1 MVKEMRNNNFDI
13 LRLLCAL
20 LVIVSHSYALLNLH
34 GDEPLR
40 KMTHMM
46 ILSDIGLCGFFTIS
60 GYLILNSLLNSK
72 SIVSYLAKRL
82 LRIFPGLLV
91 CLIVVIAICSLF
103 YDGQIGYWLQKQ
115 TYSFLCNNL
124 GLYTIQYE
132 IPDVFANNPFNTVN
146 GSLWTLAHEFTLYLC
161 IVGLFFIRKHRVL
174 LTILTA
180 IALVL
185 CLIKNTCF
193 ANNFSNTVYLGLSV
207 NSFALFAQYFAIG
220 MLMQLRNYWQTNKER
235 WIVVSVCLVL
245 ALVGI
250 YISSSHL
257 SIYLKPIIMLC
268 VSVLFILLGEMY
280 WKCLSDGI
288 KHVGDMSYGVYIYSF
303 PLQQILIAILP
314 NITPVQLMCLTI
326 AAVLPIAYVSWK
338 CIEKPALSLKRYV

>member
-1 MVKEMRNNNFDI
+1 MRNNNFDI

-34 GDEPLR
+34 GDEPLQ
-40 KMTHMM
+40 KMTHLI

-60 GYLILNSLLNSK
+60 GYLILNSLLNSQ
-72 SIVSYLAKRL
+72 SILSYLAKRF

-115 TYSFLCNNL
+115 TYSFLYNNL

-161 IVGLFFIRKHRVL
+161 IIGLFFIRKRRVL
-174 LTILTA
+174 LTILTV

-207 NSFALFAQYFAIG
+207 DSFALFAQYFAIG

-257 SIYLKPIIMLC
+257 SIYLSKAYYYALC
-268 VSVLFILLGEMY
+268 IGTIYLVGRDVLEMFERWYKTCWRYVVRCVYLQFPFATNFDSNTSKYYPCAINVFDNSCCIANRICFVEMY
-280 WKCLSDGI
+280 
-288 KHVGDMSYGVYIYSF
+288 
-303 PLQQILIAILP
+303 
-314 NITPVQLMCLTI
+314 
-326 AAVLPIAYVSWK
+326 
-338 CIEKPALSLKRYV
+338 

>member
-1 MVKEMRNNNFDI
+1 MRNNNFDI

-34 GDEPLR
+34 DDEPLQ
-40 KMTHMM
+40 KMMHMM

-72 SIVSYLAKRL
+72 SIVSYLAKRF

-91 CLIVVIAICSLF
+91 CLIVVVGGCSLF

-115 TYSFLCNNL
+115 TYSFLYNNL
-124 GLYTIQYE
+124 GLYTIQYK
-132 IPDVFANNPFNTVN
+132 IPDVFANNPFDTVN

-161 IVGLFFIRKHRVL
+161 IIGLFFIRKRRVL

-193 ANNFSNTVYLGLSV
+193 VNNISNTVYLGLSV
-207 NSFALFAQYFAIG
+207 NSFVLFAQYFAIG

-235 WIVVSVCLVL
+235 WIIVSVCLVL

-250 YISSSHL
+250 NISSSHL
-257 SIYLKPIIMLC
+257 SIYLSKTYPYALC
-268 VSVLFILLGEMY
+268 FGVIYFGGGDVLEMCERCY
-280 WKCLSDGI
+280 QTCW
-288 KHVGDMSYGVYIYSF
+288 
-303 PLQQILIAILP
+303 
-314 NITPVQLMCLTI
+314 
-326 AAVLPIAYVSWK
+326 
-338 CIEKPALSLKRYV
+338 RYVVRSVYL

>member
-1 MVKEMRNNNFDI
+1 MRNNNFDI

-34 GDEPLR
+34 GDEPFR
-40 KMTHMM
+40 QITHMM
-46 ILSDIGLCGFFTIS
+46 ILSDIGICVFFTIS
-60 GYLILNSLLNSK
+60 GYLILKSLLSSK
-72 SIVSYLAKRL
+72 SIVSYLAKRF
-82 LRIFPGLLV
+82 LRIFPALLV
-91 CLIVVIAICSLF
+91 CLIVVVGVCSLF

-115 TYSFLCNNL
+115 TYSFLYNNL

-132 IPDVFANNPFNTVN
+132 IPDVFANNPFDTVN

-161 IVGLFFIRKHRVL
+161 IIGLFFIRKRRVL

-193 ANNFSNTVYLGLSV
+193 ANNFSNTVYLDSY
-207 NSFALFAQYFAIG
+207 ALFAQYFAIG
-220 MLMQLRNYWQTNKER
+220 MLMQLRTYWQTNKER

-257 SIYLKPIIMLC
+257 SIYLSKTYPYALC
-268 VSVLFILLGEMY
+268 FGVIYLVGRDVLGCY
-280 WKCLSDGI
+280 QTCW
-288 KHVGDMSYGVYIYSF
+288 
-303 PLQQILIAILP
+303 
-314 NITPVQLMCLTI
+314 
-326 AAVLPIAYVSWK
+326 
-338 CIEKPALSLKRYV
+338 RYVVRSVYL